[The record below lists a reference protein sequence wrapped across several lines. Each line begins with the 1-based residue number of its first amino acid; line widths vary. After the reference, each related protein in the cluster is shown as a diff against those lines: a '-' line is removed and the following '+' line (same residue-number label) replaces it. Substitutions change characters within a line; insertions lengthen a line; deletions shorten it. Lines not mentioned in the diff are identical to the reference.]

1 MTGKNDDRSIY
12 ATYSSFSICSKFPI
26 VVRES
31 IFGYVYRYILVM
43 NKIYIFLLQK

>member
-31 IFGYVYRYILVM
+31 IFGYVYRYAV
-43 NKIYIFLLQK
+43 KYFSHE